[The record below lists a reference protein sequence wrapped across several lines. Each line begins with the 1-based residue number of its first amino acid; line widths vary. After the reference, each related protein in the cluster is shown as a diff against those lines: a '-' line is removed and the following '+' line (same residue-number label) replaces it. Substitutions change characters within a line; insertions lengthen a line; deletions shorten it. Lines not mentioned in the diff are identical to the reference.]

1 MADTTGTTAYAYDEL
16 YRLTGVTHPNG
27 DTQSYT
33 YDAMGDR
40 PSMTDSGGP
49 TTYTYDDAGQ
59 MTLAGGVTYA
69 YDNSGNQTPP
79 APTPSPG
86 TPRTAL

>member
-1 MADTTGTTAYAYDEL
+1 
-16 YRLTGVTHPNG
+16 
-27 DTQSYT
+27 
-33 YDAMGDR
+33 MGDR

-69 YDNSGNQTPP
+69 YDNSGTTNGVEN
-79 APTPSPG
+79 SPKRCG
-86 TPRTAL
+86 